1 MIKSYRYYH
10 NTREYNML
18 KVVFPDCD
26 CPEVCLVWSGKE
38 SKILGTCSHKSGN
51 ILQDF
56 DITSCEGRDRKF
68 NFSNLYFLFESK
80 YVL

>member
-1 MIKSYRYYH
+1 
-10 NTREYNML
+10 ML
-18 KVVFPDCD
+18 KVVFPDYD

-56 DITSCEGRDRKF
+56 DITLCDGRDGQF
-68 NFSNLYFLFESK
+68 YLSK
-80 YVL
+80 SISR